1 MILNIIVKVFSIF
14 APLDI
19 MGMLS
24 IKSLENMSLT
34 TQVSLKPDYLIHPTV
49 SGNKYRKLKYNLEK
63 VVAENYKGILTFG
76 GAFSNNIAA
85 TAAAGQALN
94 IPTVGVIRGEEL
106 ASKIE
111 LNPTLSYAQSCG
123 MHLEFVTRSDYKE
136 KTDPAYLNTYLEAF
150 KHYYV
155 LPEGG
160 TNSLAVK
167 GCEEILTHKDRDF
180 DFICCAVGT
189 GGTIAGLINSSLPS
203 QKIIGF
209 PALKGSFLNEDICK
223 FATQSNWELW
233 DSYHFGGYAKVDSK
247 LITFMNHFKA
257 TYNIPLDPVYTAKMM
272 YGIFEAI
279 QTGRISKEAKVLAIH
294 TGGLQGIKGMN
305 LKLKQ
310 KKLELIN

>member
-1 MILNIIVKVFSIF
+1 
-14 APLDI
+14 
-19 MGMLS
+19 MLS
-24 IKSLENMSLT
+24 IKSLDNIRLNA
-34 TQVSLKPDYLIHPTV
+34 QVSLKPDYLIHPTV

-63 VVAENYKGILTFG
+63 VRSEHHKGILTFG
-76 GAFSNNIAA
+76 GAFSNHIAA

-94 IPTVGVIRGEEL
+94 IPTVGIIRGEEL
-106 ASKIE
+106 ASKAE
-111 LNPTLSYAQSCG
+111 LNATLSYAKSCG
-123 MHLEFVTRSDYKE
+123 MHLEFVTRSVYKE
-136 KTDPAYLNTYLEAF
+136 KTDPEYLNSLLEPF
-150 KHYYV
+150 KNFYI

-160 TNSLAVK
+160 SNGLAVK
-167 GCEEILTHKDRDF
+167 GCEEILTQKDQAF
-180 DFICCAVGT
+180 DIICCAVGT
-189 GGTIAGLINSSLPS
+189 GGTIAGLINASLPS

-209 PALKGSFLNEDICK
+209 PALKGGFLNEDICK

-233 DSYHFGGYAKVDSK
+233 DNYHFGGYAKVDSK